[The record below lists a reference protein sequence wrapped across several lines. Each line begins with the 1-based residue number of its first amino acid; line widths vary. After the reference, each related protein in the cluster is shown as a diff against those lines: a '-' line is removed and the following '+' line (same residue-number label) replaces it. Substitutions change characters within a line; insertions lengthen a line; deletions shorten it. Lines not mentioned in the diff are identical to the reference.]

1 MSSVRAVAPVLGV
14 RVATAKMSPG
24 RARTAL
30 RPPLQPGFVSQLSM
44 PLRAGSPK
52 LCTTHTC
59 RLTLPATP
67 VAASHRSRLLATRM
81 AGTIAPDKEGEV
93 STGSYP
99 FKELEAKWQ
108 AYWKEKDTFRTPEKV
123 DMSKPKFYVLDMFP
137 YPSGAGLHVG
147 HPEGYTATDIM
158 SRYKRMKGFN
168 VMHPMGWDAF
178 GLPAEQYAIQT
189 GTHPAV
195 TTQKNIDRFREQLQA
210 LGFSYDWK
218 RELSTTDE
226 KYYKWTQWIFLQLL
240 EKGLAYQAEV
250 PVNWCPA
257 LGTVLAN
264 EEVID
269 GKSERG
275 DHPVFRKNLKQWMLK
290 ITAYAD
296 RLIDDLDSL
305 DWQERGSRGH
315 LQHQPRRC
323 RRSHRR

>member
-1 MSSVRAVAPVLGV
+1 MVAIAALGVVGMSSVRAVAPVLGV
-14 RVATAKMSPG
+14 RVVTAKMSPG
-24 RARTAL
+24 RTVL
-30 RPPLQPGFVSQLSM
+30 RPPVQPGFVSQLSM
-44 PLRAGSPK
+44 PLRSGSPK
-52 LCTTHTC
+52 LCTTNTC

-195 TTQKNIDRFREQLQA
+195 TTVSASSCKRSGSAMTGSESSPPPTKSITSGHN
-210 LGFSYDWK
+210 GSSCSSWK
-218 RELSTTDE
+218 RAWRT
-226 KYYKWTQWIFLQLL
+226 K
-240 EKGLAYQAEV
+240 
-250 PVNWCPA
+250 
-257 LGTVLAN
+257 
-264 EEVID
+264 
-269 GKSERG
+269 
-275 DHPVFRKNLKQWMLK
+275 
-290 ITAYAD
+290 
-296 RLIDDLDSL
+296 
-305 DWQERGSRGH
+305 
-315 LQHQPRRC
+315 RRC
-323 RRSHRR
+323 R